1 MGFTVNGI
9 NHSFNLKKCHSI
21 SKFFLIS
28 NEWNFLETRMKIIS
42 NLNLNQSS
50 NTLKSYDTI
59 FF

>member
-1 MGFTVNGI
+1 MELI
-9 NHSFNLKKCHSI
+9 ILLI
-21 SKFFLIS
+21 SKNAIQFQSFFLIS
-28 NEWNFLETRMKIIS
+28 NEWNFLEIRMKIIS